1 MMERRDFLKAGVVG
15 MATTTTALSA
25 ESGEDSPVQPLT
37 EQERRS
43 AAPCGLFCEACSEW
57 KKGNCHG
64 CGCDC
69 GKCIASNHSPHC
81 TIYDCTKRKGL
92 ESCADCAEL
101 ACTNLIMHAC
111 DPIWRTHAPCLENL
125 RRRKVIGTKA
135 WIAEQREYW
144 ADEDK
149 LRKQHF
155 VEAQCQETV
164 RQLKESGYE
173 KPW

>member
-1 MMERRDFLKAGVVG
+1 MQRRDFLKAGIVSIA
-15 MATTTTALSA
+15 ATATALSA
-25 ESGEDSPVQPLT
+25 ADEADPRTESST

-57 KKGNCHG
+57 KKGHCHG

-69 GKCIASNHSPHC
+69 GTCIASSHSPQC
-81 TIYDCTKRKGL
+81 NLYDCVRKKDL

-101 ACTNLIMHAC
+101 ACTNLIMHTH

-125 RRRKVIGTKA
+125 RRRKAVGTKA
-135 WIAEQREYW
+135 WVAEQRAYW

-155 VEAQCQETV
+155 VEAQCQEMV
-164 RQLKESGYE
+164 AQLRKSGYE